1 MKGTIGEDMY
11 YFWSGLLGVIA
22 LLWVIGS
29 VRMLR
34 GMAKVPRLAAVAPLS
49 DTDCPTVSIL
59 VAARDEAAKLPQ
71 ALPTLLAQD
80 YPRCEVIVV
89 DDRSQDD
96 TPEILDEFARQH
108 PNLKVIHLTELPKG
122 WLGKPHAIA
131 EGYQQASGEWLVF
144 TDADVHFAPDVL
156 RRVIGVA
163 KEQDWEHLNVLPH
176 LELVGF
182 WEKTVLSVWALS
194 SILWLEPWR
203 VSNPRSRRYFGFG
216 ALQAVRRNAY
226 EAIGTHRRLAME
238 VVDDIKL
245 GKLAMQA
252 GLRSGVAIAGD
263 RVRLRY
269 VEGLHNIVRSIS
281 KSAFAACDYRVGL
294 ITGGVLANLVLYI
307 SPFVAVL
314 FAPGIPRA
322 LAAAAVLSILVL
334 HGRGLI
340 AVRVSSLY
348 AATYPLGAAVFYYI
362 LLHSMIVTL
371 WRGGV
376 LWRDTFY
383 PLEELRKGVV

>member
-1 MKGTIGEDMY
+1 MFARCLTPIAPAFPFLSLRAMK
-11 YFWSGLLGVIA
+11 
-22 LLWVIGS
+22 
-29 VRMLR
+29 
-34 GMAKVPRLAAVAPLS
+34 PRSFPRPCPL
-49 DTDCPTVSIL
+49 CW
-59 VAARDEAAKLPQ
+59 
-71 ALPTLLAQD
+71 AQD
-80 YPRCEVIVV
+80 YPRYEVIVV
-89 DDRSQDD
+89 NDRSRDA
-96 TPEILDEFARQH
+96 TPEILDELAQKRKH
-108 PNLKVIHLTELPKG
+108 LKVIHVTELPAG
-122 WLGKPHAIA
+122 WLGKPHATA
-131 EGYQQASGEWLVF
+131 KGYQQASGEWLVF
-144 TDADVHFAPDVL
+144 ADADAHFAPDVL
-156 RRVIGVA
+156 RRVMAVA
-163 KEQDWEHLNVLPH
+163 KEKDWEHLNVLPH

-182 WEKTVLSVWALS
+182 WEKTVLSFWALS

-203 VSNPRSRRYFGFG
+203 VSDPRSRRYFGFG
-216 ALQAVRRNAY
+216 ALQALRRNAY

-245 GKLAMQA
+245 GKLAKQA

-263 RVRLRY
+263 KLRLRY
-269 VEGLHNIVRSIS
+269 LEGLGNIVRGIS
-281 KSAFAACDYRVGL
+281 KSAFAACGYHVGL
-294 ITGGVLANLVLYI
+294 IAGGVLANVAFHI

-314 FAPGIPRA
+314 FAAGIPRA

-340 AVRVSSLY
+340 AVRVSPLY
-348 AATYPLGAAVFYYI
+348 TFTYPLGAVVFCYI